1 MILKTVTDVQLR
13 LPASWFQL
21 PVAPFDRDRNVHRLV
36 RERIGHRADAAPLRR
51 HLEGLLRGQLR
62 DAWTEGAVLCAA
74 LVEPQPESTPP
85 ALFGSLV
92 VVVRKATPELI
103 PANIARD
110 WGAGPSER
118 VSLLAAGD
126 HDAVKVVAK
135 TNMRE
140 EGWERSLDALTFHY
154 FVRAG
159 DSLVIVAGHTI
170 NVEFEAAFE
179 SLFDVIVSS
188 LELS

>member
-1 MILKTVTDVQLR
+1 MLKTVSDVQLR

-21 PVAPFDRDRNVHRLV
+21 PVQPFDRDRNVHRLV

-51 HLEGLLRGQLR
+51 HLERLLRGQLR
-62 DAWTEGAVLCAA
+62 EAWAEGAVLCAA

-85 ALFGSLV
+85 ALFGSIV
-92 VVVRKATPELI
+92 VVVRKAAPTLTPD
-103 PANIARD
+103 AIARG
-110 WGAGPSER
+110 WGASGDER
-118 VSLLAAGD
+118 ISLFAAGD
-126 HDAVKVVAK
+126 LDAVKIVDK
-135 TNMRE
+135 TTMRE
-140 EGWERSLDALTFHY
+140 EGWERALDALTFHY

-170 NVEFEAAFE
+170 NVELEAAFE
-179 SLFDVIVSS
+179 SLFDAIVSS